1 MARKRRKNRNVS
13 NATPARELI
22 NTQHGEKT
30 VSELQSFYNDNYNK
44 LKNFEAAQNSFKQ
57 ITDVTKNTRKA
68 IPTFDKGKL
77 LSYLKNIGNNE
88 KNLRN
93 LSWYLYYRSQMYKKL
108 INYNAT
114 MFELDARRIIP
125 NYDVTANTQ
134 NDKKILKEYAE
145 TAKFIDS
152 LDLQQKFLM
161 IYLICFLQDVFYGCA
176 YYDDDNGL
184 FILPLDPDYCKIVGR
199 FPTGDFAFAMDMSYF
214 TGTYNYLLEYWG
226 EPFESMYRQYQSGGD
241 DFKWQVFP
249 EEYTVC
255 LKLNIEDWKVIV
267 PYYSG
272 LFAELIN
279 LEDVKDFQAIADE
292 QDIYKLIWIEMETI
306 AGSKN
311 IDDWKVDPE
320 IIIQYFNRMCEEALP
335 DYTSAVIV
343 PGKLNTIGFSD
354 NDATTN
360 SNKVTKATENV
371 LNSGMGGQVLNSIS
385 ITGTT
390 GLKLAMK
397 VDTELAISSLLGQ
410 TQGWV
415 NRYATY
421 NLSTPCKV
429 VFFPISA
436 YTKEDF
442 RKELL
447 ENGTYGLPVKLAL
460 NTLSGISEYESLA
473 TNYLEENILGL
484 SDKFN
489 SPLASSHTSTGNG
502 DGEVGRP
509 ESDDGSLTEDGE
521 ASRLKRDRSNG

>member
-1 MARKRRKNRNVS
+1 MARKRKRNRNVS
-13 NATPARELI
+13 GTTQARDTIL
-22 NTQHGEKT
+22 TQHGEKT
-30 VSELQSFYNDNYNK
+30 VSELQSFYNNNYDR
-44 LKNFEAAQNSFKQ
+44 LKNFEAAQTSFKQ

-68 IPTFDKGKL
+68 IPTFDKSKL
-77 LSYLKNIGNNE
+77 LSYLKNISNNE

-108 INYNAT
+108 IQYNAT

-134 NDKKILKEYAE
+134 NDQKMLKEYAE

-152 LDLQQKFLM
+152 LGLQQKFLM

-184 FILPLDPDYCKIVGR
+184 FILPLDPDYCKIAGR
-199 FPTGDFAFAMDMSYF
+199 FPSGDFAFAMDMSYF

-226 EPFESMYRQYQSGGD
+226 DPFESMYNQYQSGGD

-255 LKLNIEDWKVIV
+255 LKLNVEDWKVIV

-292 QDIYKLIWIEMETI
+292 QDIYKLIWLEMETI
-306 AGSKN
+306 TGSKN

-335 DYTSAVIV
+335 DYTSAAIV

-354 NDATTN
+354 NDATT
-360 SNKVTKATENV
+360 K
-371 LNSGMGGQVLNSIS
+371 
-385 ITGTT
+385 GTT

-460 NTLSGISEYESLA
+460 NALNGISEYESLA

-484 SDKFN
+484 SEKFN
-489 SPLASSHTSTGNG
+489 SPLVSSHTSSGNG

-509 ESDDGSLTEDGE
+509 AEDDGSLTEDGE
-521 ASRLKRDRSNG
+521 ATRDKRDRSNE